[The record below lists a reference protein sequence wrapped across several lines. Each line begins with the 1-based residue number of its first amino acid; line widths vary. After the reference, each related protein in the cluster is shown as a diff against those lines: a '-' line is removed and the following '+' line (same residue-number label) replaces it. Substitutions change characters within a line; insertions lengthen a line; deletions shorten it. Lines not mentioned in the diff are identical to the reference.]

1 MRNNMSDAN
10 KIMLSRLNKIVRM
23 AEQLQT
29 DPLGDNKV
37 VLSKVGRAIMFMIDD
52 SERFAELEVK
62 DLEIMFREELKRME
76 PEEAKS
82 LSF

>member
-1 MRNNMSDAN
+1 MSDAN